1 MTSTETAETLTT
13 TDRPA
18 AAAAEQHAHEA
29 SAYVAPR
36 RRLDIDGVAPAFTRA
51 VSALDDA
58 AEAEADRAGLGAGI
72 RELVR
77 LRASQ
82 LNGCSYCVDLHSRDA
97 RVAGESEQRVYAIA
111 VWPESNFF
119 TARER
124 AALGLVESVT
134 RLSETH
140 VPDDVFAEAAAHWND
155 DEIAALLALTVSVNA
170 WNELAVATRGW
181 RPRLRD

>member
-1 MTSTETAETLTT
+1 MTLTDAPAAT
-13 TDRPA
+13 TDAVVPA
-18 AAAAEQHAHEA
+18 
-29 SAYVAPR
+29 
-36 RRLDIDGVAPAFTRA
+36 RRLDFDGVAPAFTRA

-97 RVAGESEQRVYAIA
+97 REAGEPEQRVYAVA

-124 AALGLVESVT
+124 AALGLVDSVT

-140 VPDDVFAEAAAHWND
+140 VPDEVMEVAAEHWSP
-155 DEIAALLALTVSVNA
+155 DEVAALLALIVSVNA

-181 RPRLRD
+181 RPRLRRS

>member
-1 MTSTETAETLTT
+1 MTLTDAPAAT
-13 TDRPA
+13 TDAVVPA
-18 AAAAEQHAHEA
+18 
-29 SAYVAPR
+29 
-36 RRLDIDGVAPAFTRA
+36 RRLDFDGVAPAFTRA

-58 AEAEADRAGLGAGI
+58 AEAEADRVGLGAGI

-97 RVAGESEQRVYAIA
+97 REAGEPEQRVYAVA

-119 TARER
+119 SARER
-124 AALGLVESVT
+124 AAFGLVDSVT

-140 VPDDVFAEAAAHWND
+140 VPDEVMEEAAEHWSP
-155 DEIAALLALTVSVNA
+155 DELAALLALIVSVNA

-181 RPRLRD
+181 RPRLRRA

>member
-1 MTSTETAETLTT
+1 MTMTTEHTA
-13 TDRPA
+13 
-18 AAAAEQHAHEA
+18 A
-29 SAYVAPR
+29 SADPVAPA
-36 RRLDIDGVAPAFTRA
+36 RRLDLDGVAPAFVRA
-51 VSALDDA
+51 VSALDEA
-58 AEAEADRAGLGAGI
+58 AEAEADRAGIEPGL

-97 RVAGESEQRVYAIA
+97 GTAGEHVQRLYAVA

-124 AALGLVESVT
+124 AAFALADAVT

-140 VPDDVFAEAAAHWND
+140 VPDEVWHEASAQFTD
-155 DEIAALLALTVSVNA
+155 DELAALLALLVSVNA
-170 WNELAVATRGW
+170 WNELAVSTRGW
-181 RPRLRD
+181 RPKLRI

>member
-1 MTSTETAETLTT
+1 MTLTDAPAAT
-13 TDRPA
+13 TDAVVPA
-18 AAAAEQHAHEA
+18 
-29 SAYVAPR
+29 R
-36 RRLDIDGVAPAFTRA
+36 RFDFDGVAPAFTRA

-58 AEAEADRAGLGAGI
+58 AEAEADRVGLGAGI

-97 RVAGESEQRVYAIA
+97 REAGEPEQRVYAVA

-119 TARER
+119 SARER
-124 AALGLVESVT
+124 AAFGLVDSVT

-140 VPDDVFAEAAAHWND
+140 VPDEVMEEAAEHWSP
-155 DEIAALLALTVSVNA
+155 DELAALLALIVSVNA

-181 RPRLRD
+181 RPRLRRA

>member
-1 MTSTETAETLTT
+1 MTITEAPATP
-13 TDRPA
+13 TD
-18 AAAAEQHAHEA
+18 
-29 SAYVAPR
+29 SAVVPV
-36 RRLDIDGVAPAFTRA
+36 RRLDFDGVAPAFTRA

-58 AEAEADRAGLGAGI
+58 AEAEADRAGLGASI

-97 RVAGESEQRVYAIA
+97 RAAGEPEQRVYAVA

-124 AALGLVESVT
+124 AALGLVDSVT

-140 VPDDVFAEAAAHWND
+140 VPDDVMAEAAEHWSP
-155 DEIAALLALTVSVNA
+155 DELAALLALIVSVNA
-170 WNELAVATRGW
+170 WNELAVATRSW
-181 RPRLRD
+181 RPRLRP

>member
-1 MTSTETAETLTT
+1 MTISEAPATST
-13 TDRPA
+13 DSVVVPA
-18 AAAAEQHAHEA
+18 
-29 SAYVAPR
+29 
-36 RRLDIDGVAPAFTRA
+36 RRLDFDGVAPAFTRA

-97 RVAGESEQRVYAIA
+97 RAAGEPEQRVYAVA

-124 AALGLVESVT
+124 SAFGLVDSVT

-140 VPDDVFAEAAAHWND
+140 VPDDVMAEAAEHWSP
-155 DEIAALLALTVSVNA
+155 DELAALLALIVSVNA
-170 WNELAVATRGW
+170 WNELAVATRSW
-181 RPRLRD
+181 RPRLRP

>member
-1 MTSTETAETLTT
+1 MTTSTTSETVTT
-13 TDRPA
+13 GTSA
-18 AAAAEQHAHEA
+18 AT
-29 SAYVAPR
+29 VTPN
-36 RRLDIDGVAPAFTRA
+36 RRLDLDGVAPAFIRA
-51 VSALDDA
+51 VTALDEVAD
-58 AEAEADRAGLGAGI
+58 AEADRAGIDRGL
-72 RELVR
+72 RDLLK

-97 RVAGESEQRVYAIA
+97 IAGGEHAQRVFAVA

-124 AALGLVESVT
+124 AAFALTESVT

-140 VPDDVFAEAAAHWND
+140 VPEAVWNEASAHFTD
-155 DEIAALLALTVSVNA
+155 DETAALLAVIVAINA

-181 RPRLRD
+181 RPRLQA

>member
-1 MTSTETAETLTT
+1 MAAPTA
-13 TDRPA
+13 PA
-18 AAAAEQHAHEA
+18 PI
-29 SAYVAPR
+29 APT
-36 RRLDIDGVAPAFTRA
+36 RRLDLDGVAPAFVRA

-58 AEAEADRAGLGAGI
+58 AEAEADRAGLPKGL

-97 RVAGESEQRVYAIA
+97 ASAGEHVQRLSAVA

-124 AALGLVESVT
+124 AAFTLVDAVT

-140 VPDDVFAEAAAHWND
+140 VPDAVWLEASAEFSD
-155 DEIAALLALTVSVNA
+155 DELAALLALIVSVNA
-170 WNELAVATRGW
+170 WNELAVSTRGW
-181 RPRLRD
+181 RPKLRS

>member
-1 MTSTETAETLTT
+1 MTMTTAQTTTST
-13 TDRPA
+13 DP
-18 AAAAEQHAHEA
+18 
-29 SAYVAPR
+29 VAPV
-36 RRLDIDGVAPAFTRA
+36 RRLDLDGVAPAFVRA
-51 VSALDDA
+51 VSALDEA
-58 AEAEADRAGLGAGI
+58 AEAEADRAGIEQGL

-97 RVAGESEQRVYAIA
+97 ATAGEHVQRLYAVA

-124 AALGLVESVT
+124 AAFALADAVT

-140 VPDDVFAEAAAHWND
+140 VPDEVWHEASAQFTD
-155 DEIAALLALTVSVNA
+155 DELAALLALLVSVNA
-170 WNELAVATRGW
+170 WNELAVSTRGW
-181 RPRLRD
+181 RPKLRI

>member
-1 MTSTETAETLTT
+1 MTI
-13 TDRPA
+13 TDSPA
-18 AAAAEQHAHEA
+18 AITDTPVSSDTPFSSDTPVVPA
-29 SAYVAPR
+29 
-36 RRLDIDGVAPAFTRA
+36 RRLDLDGIAPAFARA

-97 RVAGESEQRVYAIA
+97 RKAGEPEQRVYATA

-124 AALGLVESVT
+124 AAFGLVDAVT

-140 VPDDVFAEAAAHWND
+140 VPDDVMAEAAEHWSP
-155 DEIAALLALTVSVNA
+155 DELAALLALIVSVNA
-170 WNELAVATRGW
+170 WNELAVTTRAW
-181 RPRLRD
+181 RPRLRS

>member
-1 MTSTETAETLTT
+1 MTIT
-13 TDRPA
+13 TDPTDTRTDPA
-18 AAAAEQHAHEA
+18 
-29 SAYVAPR
+29 SPIAPR
-36 RRLDIDGVAPAFTRA
+36 RRLDFDGVAPAFSRA

-58 AEAEADRAGLGAGI
+58 AVAEADRAGIEPLI

-97 RVAGESEQRVYAIA
+97 LERGEHDQRLFAVA
-111 VWPESNFF
+111 VWEESNFF

-124 AALGLVESVT
+124 AAFALTDAVT

-140 VPDDVFAEAAAHWND
+140 VPDDVWHEASAQFTD
-155 DEIAALLALTVSVNA
+155 DELAALLALLVSINA

-181 RPRLRD
+181 RPKLRAA

>member
-1 MTSTETAETLTT
+1 MTLTDASAAT
-13 TDRPA
+13 TDAVVPA
-18 AAAAEQHAHEA
+18 
-29 SAYVAPR
+29 
-36 RRLDIDGVAPAFTRA
+36 RRLDFDGVAPAFTRA

-58 AEAEADRAGLGAGI
+58 AEAEADRVGLGAGI

-97 RVAGESEQRVYAIA
+97 REAGEPEQRVYAVA

-119 TARER
+119 SARER
-124 AALGLVESVT
+124 AAFGLVDSVT

-140 VPDDVFAEAAAHWND
+140 VPDEVMAEAAEHWSP
-155 DEIAALLALTVSVNA
+155 DELAALLALIVSVNA

-181 RPRLRD
+181 RPRLRR

>member
-1 MTSTETAETLTT
+1 MTMTTEH
-13 TDRPA
+13 A
-18 AAAAEQHAHEA
+18 AA
-29 SAYVAPR
+29 SADPVAPA
-36 RRLDIDGVAPAFTRA
+36 RRLDLDGVAPAFVRA
-51 VSALDDA
+51 VSALDEA
-58 AEAEADRAGLGAGI
+58 AEAEADRAGIEPGL

-97 RVAGESEQRVYAIA
+97 ATAGERVQRLYAVA

-124 AALGLVESVT
+124 AAFALADAVT

-140 VPDDVFAEAAAHWND
+140 VPDEVWLEASAQFTD
-155 DEIAALLALTVSVNA
+155 DELAALLALLVSVNA
-170 WNELAVATRGW
+170 WNELAVSTRGW
-181 RPRLRD
+181 RPKLRI

>member
-1 MTSTETAETLTT
+1 MTT
-13 TDRPA
+13 TTIDST
-18 AAAAEQHAHEA
+18 A
-29 SAYVAPR
+29 SAASAVPVAPT
-36 RRLDIDGVAPAFTRA
+36 RRLDLDGVAPAFVRA

-58 AEAEADRAGLGAGI
+58 AEAEADRAGIEKVL

-97 RVAGESEQRVYAIA
+97 LDAGEHVHRLYAVA
-111 VWPESNFF
+111 VWRESNFF

-124 AALGLVESVT
+124 AAFALVDDVT

-140 VPDDVFAEAAAHWND
+140 VPDETWAVASAAFTD
-155 DEIAALLALTVSVNA
+155 DELAALLALVVSVNA
-170 WNELAVATRGW
+170 WNELAVSTRGW
-181 RPRLRD
+181 RPKLRI

>member
-1 MTSTETAETLTT
+1 MTAT
-13 TDRPA
+13 TDTIAATPASASPA
-18 AAAAEQHAHEA
+18 A
-29 SAYVAPR
+29 SPVAPT
-36 RRLDIDGVAPAFTRA
+36 RRLDLDGVAPAFVRA

-58 AEAEADRAGLGAGI
+58 AEAEADRAGIEKSL

-97 RVAGESEQRVYAIA
+97 REAGVPVQHLYALA

-124 AALGLVESVT
+124 AAFALADAVT

-140 VPDDVFAEAAAHWND
+140 VPDEAWREASEQFTD
-155 DEIAALLALTVSVNA
+155 DELAALLALLVSVNA
-170 WNELAVATRGW
+170 WNELAVSTRGW
-181 RPRLRD
+181 RPKLHA

>member
-1 MTSTETAETLTT
+1 MTITDAPATT
-13 TDRPA
+13 TDAPA
-18 AAAAEQHAHEA
+18 TTTDAVVVPA
-29 SAYVAPR
+29 
-36 RRLDIDGVAPAFTRA
+36 RRLDFDGIAPSFTRA

-97 RVAGESEQRVYAIA
+97 REAGEPEQRVYAVA

-124 AALGLVESVT
+124 AAFGLVDSVT

-140 VPDDVFAEAAAHWND
+140 VPDEVMAEAAEHWSP
-155 DEIAALLALTVSVNA
+155 DELAALLALIVSVNA

-181 RPRLRD
+181 RPRLRR

>member
-1 MTSTETAETLTT
+1 MTT
-13 TDRPA
+13 TTIDTAPPTA
-18 AAAAEQHAHEA
+18 P
-29 SAYVAPR
+29 VAPT
-36 RRLDIDGVAPAFTRA
+36 RRLDLDGVAPAFVRA

-58 AEAEADRAGLGAGI
+58 AEAEADRAGIEKGL

-97 RVAGESEQRVYAIA
+97 ATAGEHVQRLYAVV
-111 VWPESNFF
+111 VWRESNFF

-124 AALGLVESVT
+124 AAFELVDAVT

-140 VPDDVFAEAAAHWND
+140 VPDDVWHEASTAFTD
-155 DEIAALLALTVSVNA
+155 DELAALLALVVSVNA
-170 WNELAVATRGW
+170 WNELAVSTRGW
-181 RPRLRD
+181 RPKLRI

>member
-1 MTSTETAETLTT
+1 MTT
-13 TDRPA
+13 TTI
-18 AAAAEQHAHEA
+18 E
-29 SAYVAPR
+29 SAQQTAPVAPV
-36 RRLDIDGVAPAFTRA
+36 RRLDLDGVAPAFVRA

-58 AEAEADRAGLGAGI
+58 AEAEADLAGI
-72 RELVR
+72 EQGLRELVR

-97 RVAGESEQRVYAIA
+97 ASAGEPVQRLYAVA

-124 AALGLVESVT
+124 AAFTLVEAVT

-140 VPDDVFAEAAAHWND
+140 VPDEVWREASDAFSD
-155 DEIAALLALTVSVNA
+155 DELAALLALIVSVNA
-170 WNELAVATRGW
+170 WNQLAVSTRGW
-181 RPRLRD
+181 RPKLRS